1 VFPIQDS
8 VPSRSIPVVTRALIL
23 VNVVVFFFEL
33 GLSDYG
39 LEQVF
44 YLFGIVPA
52 RFAHP
57 DWAVSVGFPAESY
70 LSLLTH
76 QFMHGGWLHI
86 ISNMWMLWFFGDNV
100 EDRMGPVRFAIFYLA
115 CGVLA
120 ALTHVLSSPNST
132 VPSVGASGAIAGV
145 LGAYFLLFPT
155 ARLVVM
161 FPVLFFPFF
170 FEVPAVFYLGVWF
183 SIQLFSGALALAGP
197 EEVAGIAWWA
207 HIGGFLAG
215 MLLCGLF
222 VQRPAPRRM
231 QLDEYGL
238 EWAWDPRRR

>member
-8 VPSRSIPVVTRALIL
+8 VPSRSVPVVTRALIL

-52 RFAHP
+52 RFTHP

-76 QFMHGGWLHI
+76 QFLHGGWLHI
-86 ISNMWMLWFFGDNV
+86 ISNMWTLWIFGDNV

-145 LGAYFLLFPT
+145 SGFQYS
-155 ARLVVM
+155 RLILN
-161 FPVLFFPFF
+161 PP
-170 FEVPAVFYLGVWF
+170 
-183 SIQLFSGALALAGP
+183 
-197 EEVAGIAWWA
+197 
-207 HIGGFLAG
+207 
-215 MLLCGLF
+215 
-222 VQRPAPRRM
+222 
-231 QLDEYGL
+231 
-238 EWAWDPRRR
+238 